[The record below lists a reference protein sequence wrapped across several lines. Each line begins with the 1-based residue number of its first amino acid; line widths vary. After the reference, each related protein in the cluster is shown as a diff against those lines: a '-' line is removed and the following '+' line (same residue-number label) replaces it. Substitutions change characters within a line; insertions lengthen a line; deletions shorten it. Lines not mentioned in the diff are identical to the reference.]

1 VSDHERWADSAGAYV
16 LGAMSAAE
24 RRDYEEHLAGCRTCR
39 DEVAELQPA
48 AEALPMASLPMR
60 PPPALKDRVMAEVAR
75 EAELLRAA
83 GPEADRVGRA
93 GGPAAAPGRARERRR
108 RSLLAGWRLAPAAA
122 ALLAAGV
129 LAGVA
134 VSGLAGD
141 GARTYAVSV
150 DRRQAPEATA
160 ELRVDDGEAMLVAE
174 GLPAPPQ
181 GRVYQV
187 WVKRPG
193 SPNPEPTSALFLP
206 RRDGSAAAAVPGVL
220 SGMEAVLVT
229 HEPAGGSRAPTQQPL
244 LTAPM
249 S

>member
-1 VSDHERWADSAGAYV
+1 VSDHERWADAAGAYV

-24 RRDYEEHLAGCRTCR
+24 RRDFEAHLAGCRRCR
-39 DEVAELQPA
+39 DEVEDLRPA
-48 AEALPMASLPMR
+48 AEALPMASPPMQ
-60 PPPALKDRVMAEVAR
+60 PPPALKDRVIAEVER

-83 GPEADRVGRA
+83 GPGADRVAGARAARA
-93 GGPAAAPGRARERRR
+93 GARRR
-108 RSLLAGWRLAPAAA
+108 RSLLGGWRLAPAAA

-129 LAGVA
+129 LAGIA

-150 DRRQAPEATA
+150 DRRQAPEAEA
-160 ELRVDDGEAMLVAE
+160 QLRVVEGEAMLVAE
-174 GLPAPPQ
+174 GLPAPPE

-193 SPNPEPTSALFLP
+193 SPAPEPTSALFLP
-206 RRDGSAAAAVPGVL
+206 RRDGSAVAAVPGVL
-220 SGMEAVLVT
+220 SEMEAVLVT
-229 HEPAGGSRAPTQQPL
+229 HEPAGGSRAPTQRPL